1 MTDRAS
7 PAVGR
12 RKLAGELRR
21 LRSVAGLTIQDVAE
35 RLECSA
41 GKVSRIETGAVGV
54 RVQDARDMLALYQ
67 VPAGQRDELLD
78 LVRLSRTRDW
88 WQDYLDVVPADSG
101 TFYGLE
107 AGAARIDHIAV
118 GLVPGLLQ
126 TEPYARALMTSR
138 SDVPHEVVE
147 RRLELRMRRQ
157 RLLRQPEPPQVRVLL
172 DEAVLHRLVGGAEV
186 MAGQLRRLAEAA
198 TLDHV
203 QIQVLPFADGAY
215 PAAGLAFSIFGFAGP
230 SAPDVVYLEQPTRNT
245 QLDDPSEVA
254 IYRGVFADA
263 VALARTPAESVDILR
278 KLMRQLG

>member
-21 LRSVAGLTIQDVAE
+21 LRSVAGLTIQAVAE

-54 RVQDARDMLALYQ
+54 RVQDVRDMLALYR

-78 LVRLSRTRDW
+78 LVRLSRTREW

-101 TFYGLE
+101 TLFGLE
-107 AGAARIDHIAV
+107 AGAACIDHNAI

-126 TEPYARALMTSR
+126 TEPYARALMTSL
-138 SDVPHEVVE
+138 SDVPHDVAE

-157 RLLRQPEPPQVRVLL
+157 RLLSQPEPPQLRVLL
-172 DEAVLHRLVGGAEV
+172 DESVLHRLVGGAEV
-186 MAGQLRRLAEAA
+186 MAGQLGRLAEAA

-203 QIQVLPFADGAY
+203 QIQVVPFAAGAY
-215 PAAGLAFSIFGFAGP
+215 PAAGLAYSIFGFAGP
-230 SAPDVVYLEQPTRNT
+230 SAPDIVYLEQLTRNT
-245 QLDDPSEVA
+245 HLDDPSEVA
-254 IYRGVFADA
+254 FYRGVFADA
-263 VALARTPAESVDILR
+263 TARARTPADSIDILR
-278 KLMRQLG
+278 ELVCQLG